1 MQFLPPPR
9 IKSPSKK
16 GTSAGGGSRSLRKW
30 RKKSAAMGSGC
41 KKSVSSTSCFAGA
54 AIGETKM
61 DGVARNVV
69 SKDEE
74 GKKSKFAPS

>member
-1 MQFLPPPR
+1 MV
-9 IKSPSKK
+9 
-16 GTSAGGGSRSLRKW
+16 G
-30 RKKSAAMGSGC
+30 GC
-41 KKSVSSTSCFAGA
+41 KKSVPRTSCFAGA
-54 AIGETKM
+54 AIGGTKM